1 MPSEFF
7 FSLPVCLFPCLSS
20 LEIEKVARPDDDA

>member
-7 FSLPVCLFPCLSS
+7 FSCLFPCLSS
-20 LEIEKVARPDDDA
+20 LDFEKVARPDA